1 MFDFVKLESNSL
13 SERLNEAIS
22 ETSEQSTSRM
32 AYTIRQVT
40 TTEDLLAITN
50 LFKAYTAWL
59 DLDLTFQ
66 DFTTELASLPGKY
79 ASPSGALL
87 LARSPDCI
95 PLGCVALRPMDSP
108 GVCEMKRLYVA
119 PEGRGLG
126 LGKKLVGKVL
136 LEAKRIGY
144 QSMRLDTL
152 PRMQSAVALYEKFG
166 FVKILPY
173 YETPLEG
180 TLFLETDLSKWNE

>member
-1 MFDFVKLESNSL
+1 MFDFVKLESNST
-13 SERLNEAIS
+13 SERLNKAIS

-50 LFKAYTAWL
+50 LFKAYTSWL
-59 DLDLTFQ
+59 DLDLSFQ

-79 ASPSGALL
+79 ATQSGALL

-144 QSMRLDTL
+144 QSIRLDTL

-166 FVKILPY
+166 FVKIQPY

-180 TLFLETDLSKWNE
+180 TLFLELDLSKWNE

>member
-1 MFDFVKLESNSL
+1 MFDFVQLESNSS
-13 SERLNEAIS
+13 SEILNEAIS

-66 DFTTELASLPGKY
+66 DFNTELASLPGKY
-79 ASPSGALL
+79 ASPSGTLL
-87 LARSPDCI
+87 LARSPDYI

-144 QSMRLDTL
+144 QSIRLDTL
-152 PRMQSAVALYEKFG
+152 PRMKSAVALYEKIG
-166 FVKILPY
+166 FAKIQPY
-173 YETPLEG
+173 YETPLKG
-180 TLFLETDLSKWNE
+180 TLFLEIDLSKWNE